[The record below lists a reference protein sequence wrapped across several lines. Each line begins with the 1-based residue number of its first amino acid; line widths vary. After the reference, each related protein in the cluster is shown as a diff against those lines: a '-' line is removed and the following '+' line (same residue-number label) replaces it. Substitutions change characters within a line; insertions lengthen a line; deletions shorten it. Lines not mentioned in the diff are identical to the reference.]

1 MCSQLSD
8 WCLAAMDCYVD
19 PEERKKREI
28 DREISRAIKLEKI
41 QRKNVRT
48 GKLRS
53 LVPQYLLQEPIYNL
67 LLLGTGEAGKTTF
80 VKQMRISNG
89 KAFTAEERRFYRINL
104 IQNVVDSIKL
114 LIGGVELMEFQYD
127 VKQLI
132 NDQEISCWYVRAT
145 PPGVWCSRWRST
157 STGRTV
163 RVCRPSWSR
172 PSRQCGGTAQSR
184 PATHTATTFSWWTR
198 LSTIWIM
205 WTGSTSLTSSH
216 NTWWA
221 AADSAVWCS
230 HSLCQDIIMSRWK
243 TVGIVEH
250 QGAFEAL
257 EFPSFFCDCRLLF
270 CVFLL
275 FEGFT

>member
-1 MCSQLSD
+1 
-8 WCLAAMDCYVD
+8 MDCYVD

-48 GKLRS
+48 GKLLS

-132 NDQEISCWYVRAT
+132 NDQEISC
-145 PPGVWCSRWRST
+145 
-157 STGRTV
+157 
-163 RVCRPSWSR
+163 
-172 PSRQCGGTAQSR
+172 
-184 PATHTATTFSWWTR
+184 
-198 LSTIWIM
+198 
-205 WTGSTSLTSSH
+205 
-216 NTWWA
+216 
-221 AADSAVWCS
+221 
-230 HSLCQDIIMSRWK
+230 
-243 TVGIVEH
+243 
-250 QGAFEAL
+250 
-257 EFPSFFCDCRLLF
+257 
-270 CVFLL
+270 
-275 FEGFT
+275 

>member
-1 MCSQLSD
+1 
-8 WCLAAMDCYVD
+8 MDCYVD

-48 GKLRS
+48 GMLRS

-132 NDQEISCWYVRAT
+132 NDQEISC
-145 PPGVWCSRWRST
+145 
-157 STGRTV
+157 
-163 RVCRPSWSR
+163 
-172 PSRQCGGTAQSR
+172 
-184 PATHTATTFSWWTR
+184 
-198 LSTIWIM
+198 
-205 WTGSTSLTSSH
+205 
-216 NTWWA
+216 
-221 AADSAVWCS
+221 
-230 HSLCQDIIMSRWK
+230 
-243 TVGIVEH
+243 
-250 QGAFEAL
+250 
-257 EFPSFFCDCRLLF
+257 
-270 CVFLL
+270 
-275 FEGFT
+275 

>member
-1 MCSQLSD
+1 
-8 WCLAAMDCYVD
+8 MDCYVD

-53 LVPQYLLQEPIYNL
+53 FVAQCLLQEPIYNL

-132 NDQEISCWYVRAT
+132 NDQEISC
-145 PPGVWCSRWRST
+145 
-157 STGRTV
+157 
-163 RVCRPSWSR
+163 
-172 PSRQCGGTAQSR
+172 
-184 PATHTATTFSWWTR
+184 
-198 LSTIWIM
+198 
-205 WTGSTSLTSSH
+205 
-216 NTWWA
+216 
-221 AADSAVWCS
+221 
-230 HSLCQDIIMSRWK
+230 
-243 TVGIVEH
+243 
-250 QGAFEAL
+250 
-257 EFPSFFCDCRLLF
+257 
-270 CVFLL
+270 
-275 FEGFT
+275 

>member
-1 MCSQLSD
+1 
-8 WCLAAMDCYVD
+8 MDCYVD

-132 NDQEISCWYVRAT
+132 NDQEISC
-145 PPGVWCSRWRST
+145 
-157 STGRTV
+157 
-163 RVCRPSWSR
+163 
-172 PSRQCGGTAQSR
+172 
-184 PATHTATTFSWWTR
+184 
-198 LSTIWIM
+198 
-205 WTGSTSLTSSH
+205 
-216 NTWWA
+216 
-221 AADSAVWCS
+221 
-230 HSLCQDIIMSRWK
+230 
-243 TVGIVEH
+243 
-250 QGAFEAL
+250 
-257 EFPSFFCDCRLLF
+257 
-270 CVFLL
+270 
-275 FEGFT
+275 

>member
-1 MCSQLSD
+1 
-8 WCLAAMDCYVD
+8 MDCYVD

-53 LVPQYLLQEPIYNL
+53 LVPQFLLQEPIYNL

-132 NDQEISCWYVRAT
+132 NDQEISC
-145 PPGVWCSRWRST
+145 
-157 STGRTV
+157 
-163 RVCRPSWSR
+163 
-172 PSRQCGGTAQSR
+172 
-184 PATHTATTFSWWTR
+184 
-198 LSTIWIM
+198 
-205 WTGSTSLTSSH
+205 
-216 NTWWA
+216 
-221 AADSAVWCS
+221 
-230 HSLCQDIIMSRWK
+230 
-243 TVGIVEH
+243 
-250 QGAFEAL
+250 
-257 EFPSFFCDCRLLF
+257 
-270 CVFLL
+270 
-275 FEGFT
+275 

>member
-1 MCSQLSD
+1 
-8 WCLAAMDCYVD
+8 MDCYVD

-53 LVPQYLLQEPIYNL
+53 FVPQCLLQEPIYNL

-132 NDQEISCWYVRAT
+132 NDQEISC
-145 PPGVWCSRWRST
+145 
-157 STGRTV
+157 
-163 RVCRPSWSR
+163 
-172 PSRQCGGTAQSR
+172 
-184 PATHTATTFSWWTR
+184 
-198 LSTIWIM
+198 
-205 WTGSTSLTSSH
+205 
-216 NTWWA
+216 
-221 AADSAVWCS
+221 
-230 HSLCQDIIMSRWK
+230 
-243 TVGIVEH
+243 
-250 QGAFEAL
+250 
-257 EFPSFFCDCRLLF
+257 
-270 CVFLL
+270 
-275 FEGFT
+275 

>member
-1 MCSQLSD
+1 
-8 WCLAAMDCYVD
+8 MDCYVD

-132 NDQEISCWYVRAT
+132 NDQEIS
-145 PPGVWCSRWRST
+145 
-157 STGRTV
+157 
-163 RVCRPSWSR
+163 
-172 PSRQCGGTAQSR
+172 
-184 PATHTATTFSWWTR
+184 F
-198 LSTIWIM
+198 
-205 WTGSTSLTSSH
+205 
-216 NTWWA
+216 
-221 AADSAVWCS
+221 
-230 HSLCQDIIMSRWK
+230 
-243 TVGIVEH
+243 
-250 QGAFEAL
+250 
-257 EFPSFFCDCRLLF
+257 
-270 CVFLL
+270 
-275 FEGFT
+275 

>member
-1 MCSQLSD
+1 
-8 WCLAAMDCYVD
+8 MDCYVD

-53 LVPQYLLQEPIYNL
+53 LVPQCLLQEPIYNL

-132 NDQEISCWYVRAT
+132 NDQEISC
-145 PPGVWCSRWRST
+145 
-157 STGRTV
+157 
-163 RVCRPSWSR
+163 
-172 PSRQCGGTAQSR
+172 
-184 PATHTATTFSWWTR
+184 
-198 LSTIWIM
+198 
-205 WTGSTSLTSSH
+205 
-216 NTWWA
+216 
-221 AADSAVWCS
+221 
-230 HSLCQDIIMSRWK
+230 
-243 TVGIVEH
+243 
-250 QGAFEAL
+250 
-257 EFPSFFCDCRLLF
+257 
-270 CVFLL
+270 
-275 FEGFT
+275 

>member
-1 MCSQLSD
+1 
-8 WCLAAMDCYVD
+8 MDCYVD

-48 GKLRS
+48 WKLRS

-132 NDQEISCWYVRAT
+132 NDQEIS
-145 PPGVWCSRWRST
+145 
-157 STGRTV
+157 
-163 RVCRPSWSR
+163 
-172 PSRQCGGTAQSR
+172 
-184 PATHTATTFSWWTR
+184 
-198 LSTIWIM
+198 I
-205 WTGSTSLTSSH
+205 
-216 NTWWA
+216 
-221 AADSAVWCS
+221 
-230 HSLCQDIIMSRWK
+230 
-243 TVGIVEH
+243 
-250 QGAFEAL
+250 
-257 EFPSFFCDCRLLF
+257 
-270 CVFLL
+270 
-275 FEGFT
+275 

>member
-1 MCSQLSD
+1 
-8 WCLAAMDCYVD
+8 MDCYVD

-53 LVPQYLLQEPIYNL
+53 FVPQCILQEPIYNL

-132 NDQEISCWYVRAT
+132 NDQEIS
-145 PPGVWCSRWRST
+145 
-157 STGRTV
+157 
-163 RVCRPSWSR
+163 
-172 PSRQCGGTAQSR
+172 
-184 PATHTATTFSWWTR
+184 
-198 LSTIWIM
+198 I
-205 WTGSTSLTSSH
+205 
-216 NTWWA
+216 
-221 AADSAVWCS
+221 
-230 HSLCQDIIMSRWK
+230 
-243 TVGIVEH
+243 
-250 QGAFEAL
+250 
-257 EFPSFFCDCRLLF
+257 
-270 CVFLL
+270 
-275 FEGFT
+275 

>member
-1 MCSQLSD
+1 
-8 WCLAAMDCYVD
+8 MDCYVD

-53 LVPQYLLQEPIYNL
+53 FVPQCLLQEPIYNL

-127 VKQLI
+127 VKQLV
-132 NDQEISCWYVRAT
+132 NDQEIS
-145 PPGVWCSRWRST
+145 
-157 STGRTV
+157 
-163 RVCRPSWSR
+163 
-172 PSRQCGGTAQSR
+172 
-184 PATHTATTFSWWTR
+184 
-198 LSTIWIM
+198 I
-205 WTGSTSLTSSH
+205 
-216 NTWWA
+216 
-221 AADSAVWCS
+221 
-230 HSLCQDIIMSRWK
+230 
-243 TVGIVEH
+243 
-250 QGAFEAL
+250 
-257 EFPSFFCDCRLLF
+257 
-270 CVFLL
+270 
-275 FEGFT
+275 

>member
-1 MCSQLSD
+1 
-8 WCLAAMDCYVD
+8 MDCYVD

-53 LVPQYLLQEPIYNL
+53 FVPQYLLQEPIYNL

-132 NDQEISCWYVRAT
+132 NDQEISC
-145 PPGVWCSRWRST
+145 
-157 STGRTV
+157 
-163 RVCRPSWSR
+163 
-172 PSRQCGGTAQSR
+172 
-184 PATHTATTFSWWTR
+184 
-198 LSTIWIM
+198 
-205 WTGSTSLTSSH
+205 
-216 NTWWA
+216 
-221 AADSAVWCS
+221 
-230 HSLCQDIIMSRWK
+230 
-243 TVGIVEH
+243 
-250 QGAFEAL
+250 
-257 EFPSFFCDCRLLF
+257 
-270 CVFLL
+270 
-275 FEGFT
+275 

>member
-1 MCSQLSD
+1 
-8 WCLAAMDCYVD
+8 MDCYVD

-132 NDQEISCWYVRAT
+132 NDDEIS
-145 PPGVWCSRWRST
+145 
-157 STGRTV
+157 
-163 RVCRPSWSR
+163 
-172 PSRQCGGTAQSR
+172 
-184 PATHTATTFSWWTR
+184 F
-198 LSTIWIM
+198 
-205 WTGSTSLTSSH
+205 
-216 NTWWA
+216 
-221 AADSAVWCS
+221 
-230 HSLCQDIIMSRWK
+230 
-243 TVGIVEH
+243 
-250 QGAFEAL
+250 
-257 EFPSFFCDCRLLF
+257 
-270 CVFLL
+270 
-275 FEGFT
+275 

>member
-1 MCSQLSD
+1 
-8 WCLAAMDCYVD
+8 MDCYVD

-132 NDQEISCWYVRAT
+132 NDKEISC
-145 PPGVWCSRWRST
+145 
-157 STGRTV
+157 
-163 RVCRPSWSR
+163 
-172 PSRQCGGTAQSR
+172 
-184 PATHTATTFSWWTR
+184 
-198 LSTIWIM
+198 
-205 WTGSTSLTSSH
+205 
-216 NTWWA
+216 
-221 AADSAVWCS
+221 
-230 HSLCQDIIMSRWK
+230 
-243 TVGIVEH
+243 
-250 QGAFEAL
+250 
-257 EFPSFFCDCRLLF
+257 
-270 CVFLL
+270 
-275 FEGFT
+275 